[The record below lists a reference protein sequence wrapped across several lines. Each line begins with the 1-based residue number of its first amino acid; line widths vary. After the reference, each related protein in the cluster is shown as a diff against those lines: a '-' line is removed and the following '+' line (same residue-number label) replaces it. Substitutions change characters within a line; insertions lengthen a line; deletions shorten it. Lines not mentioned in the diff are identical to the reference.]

1 MDSGLK
7 HTARRATSAFLIALA
22 VTLWAAPASGAA
34 HSFAGSRAAT
44 NRARPRDSAY
54 NSSGQ
59 NGRGGAG
66 RAAATQRQQQEQKQR
81 QPPLLPA
88 PARFREVE
96 GRGLLVRVW
105 VNNSGPYDFAID
117 TGAGATIISRRVAA
131 EARVALAGA
140 RSVTLSGLSGVQ
152 GSEGREAAPGRIAIG
167 TPENLLPAKGLI
179 IVTDALPPD
188 LDGVLDPTESYW
200 PLGYTINLPDARI
213 TAFDPRATPL
223 RREQA
228 PPPGGAIVPWLF
240 DGSSR
245 RPFVMLDAG
254 RRALLDTGSG
264 FGLAIN
270 DASARSF
277 GIVSTRGR
285 ERASVRDLGR
295 GNISARRVEPI
306 TIGIGTLVLRRI
318 PTDLL
323 SGAASGAPVL
333 LGRDALR
340 PFEISFD
347 PVSRLI
353 RLRPVADSSGR

>member
-1 MDSGLK
+1 MDCGLK
-7 HTARRATSAFLIALA
+7 QMAQRATSAFLIALA
-22 VTLWAAPASGAA
+22 VTLWAVPEIGAA
-34 HSFAGSRAAT
+34 QSFVRRGRGQTTSNALPHNSTSNSFAQ
-44 NRARPRDSAY
+44 RAR
-54 NSSGQ
+54 
-59 NGRGGAG
+59 GAG
-66 RAAATQRQQQEQKQR
+66 VPQ
-81 QPPLLPA
+81 LPA
-88 PARFREVE
+88 TARFREVE

-105 VNNSGPYDFAID
+105 VNNSGPYNFAID

-140 RSVTLSGLSGVQ
+140 SSVTLSGLSGVSGAQ
-152 GSEGREAAPGRIAIG
+152 GREAAPGSLAIG
-167 TPENLLPAKGLI
+167 TPDNLLPGKGLA
-179 IVTDALPPD
+179 IVTDSLPED

-200 PLGYTINLPDARI
+200 PLGFTINLPGTHI
-213 TAFDPRATPL
+213 SAFDPRATPL
-223 RREQA
+223 RGLA
-228 PPPGGAIVPWLF
+228 PPPGGAIVQWLF

-270 DASARSF
+270 ETAARSF
-277 GIVSTRGR
+277 GIASMRGR
-285 ERASVRDLGR
+285 ERAGVRDLGR

-306 TIGIGTLVLRRI
+306 TIQIGSLVLRRI

-323 SGAASGAPVL
+323 SGAAAGAPVL

-353 RLRPVADSSGR
+353 RLRPADASTRR

>member
-1 MDSGLK
+1 MDCGSK
-7 HTARRATSAFLIALA
+7 QMAQRATSAFLIALA
-22 VTLWAAPASGAA
+22 VTLWAVPGMGAA
-34 HSFAGSRAAT
+34 RSFARRGAQFTKNAL
-44 NRARPRDSAY
+44 PR
-54 NSSGQ
+54 NSNSNSFAQ
-59 NGRGGAG
+59 RGRGATGA
-66 RAAATQRQQQEQKQR
+66 T
-81 QPPLLPA
+81 LPA
-88 PARFREVE
+88 PAHFREVE
-96 GRGLLVRVW
+96 GRGLLARVW

-140 RSVTLSGLSGVQ
+140 RSVSLSGLSGVQ
-152 GSEGREAAPGRIAIG
+152 GAQGREAAPCSLAIG
-167 TPENLLPAKGLI
+167 ARDNLLPGTGLA
-179 IVTDALPPD
+179 IVTDALPSD

-200 PLGYTINLPDARI
+200 PLGYTINLPGETI
-213 TAFDPRATPL
+213 SAFDPRAAPL
-223 RREQA
+223 RGLSA
-228 PPPGGAIVPWLF
+228 PPGGAIVQWLF

-270 DASARSF
+270 ETAARSF

-285 ERASVRDLGR
+285 ERAGVRDLGR
-295 GNISARRVEPI
+295 GNINARRVEPI
-306 TIGIGTLVLRRI
+306 TIRIGPLVLRRI

-323 SGAASGAPVL
+323 SGAASDAPVL
-333 LGRDALR
+333 LGRDALH

-353 RLRPVADSSGR
+353 RLRPAGGSPHR

>member
-1 MDSGLK
+1 MDCGLK
-7 HTARRATSAFLIALA
+7 RTARRATSAFLIALA
-22 VTLWAAPASGAA
+22 VTLWAAPHTGAA
-34 HSFAGSRAAT
+34 HAFAGRGQAAQNARPHHSTFNSFAQ
-44 NRARPRDSAY
+44 RAR
-54 NSSGQ
+54 
-59 NGRGGAG
+59 GAG
-66 RAAATQRQQQEQKQR
+66 IVPAS
-81 QPPLLPA
+81 PPPLPA

-105 VNNSGPYDFAID
+105 VNNSGPYNFAID

-140 RSVTLSGLSGVQ
+140 SSVKLSGLSGVQ
-152 GSEGREAAPGRIAIG
+152 GSEGREASPGRVAIG
-167 TPENLLPAKGLI
+167 TPENLLPAKGLA
-179 IVTDALPPD
+179 IVTDALPSD

-200 PLGYTINLPDARI
+200 PLGFTIDLPGDTI
-213 TAFDPRATPL
+213 SAFDPRANSL
-223 RREQA
+223 RGLAE
-228 PPPGGAIVPWLF
+228 PPGGAIVPWLF

-245 RPFVMLDAG
+245 RPFVSLDAG

-270 DASARSF
+270 DTAARAF
-277 GIVSTRGR
+277 GINSTRGR
-285 ERASVRDLGR
+285 ERAGVRDLGR
-295 GNISARRVEPI
+295 GNISARRIEPL
-306 TIGIGTLVLRRI
+306 TIQIGSLVLRRI

-323 SGAASGAPVL
+323 YGAGVGAPVL

-353 RLRPVADSSGR
+353 RLRPADASSRR